1 MGIDSSIPCFAAFHN
16 VNCPKGFIYF
26 NRKGVL
32 RICVLPTHLSYDAP
46 WPVRKVPLRSTP
58 HFVAYHLE
66 SKTYAVVTSTSET
79 TEKVWKFNGD
89 DKELVT
95 EERDERFPWPTVD
108 AFQLQLYSPISWEA
122 IPGTKVVME
131 EYERCTGMKHLYL
144 TSEGLHAGE
153 KGYMVLAT
161 AFSYGEDVT
170 PRGYIRYCS
179 YIT

>member
-1 MGIDSSIPCFAAFHN
+1 MFLYLKICITLLVKLNP
-16 VNCPKGFIYF
+16 
-26 NRKGVL
+26 
-32 RICVLPTHLSYDAP
+32 RITNLTQYLG
-46 WPVRKVPLRSTP
+46 KVPLRSTP

-122 IPGTKVVME
+122 IPGKT
-131 EYERCTGMKHLYL
+131 Y
-144 TSEGLHAGE
+144 
-153 KGYMVLAT
+153 
-161 AFSYGEDVT
+161 F
-170 PRGYIRYCS
+170 
-179 YIT
+179 